1 MSYLKRGKSKSFVLA
16 CVLLVAISLSACASS
31 ESAGKA
37 DGENQTTAD
46 SLTVDGE
53 QIEGSVEEIPVEQV
67 SSRDMEF
74 INKLVSFGFTEEEAK
89 ENAEI
94 LLTCGIPTIDIC
106 EPTDSKATIDGLVA
120 FRGKLDDDR
129 TFWFTVQNRKIFYV
143 ALNDEDLYDEDKGGY
158 LQNFEDVHIPE
169 TSITFETQLK
179 LRDMTEEL
187 LDKYYGPNT
196 SKYYDAW
203 GIGRKDNVYGAQC
216 QVLNSLLSDDWSFAY
231 VLYELQDDGEFKPTS
246 VSIDGVQYAVKD

>member
-1 MSYLKRGKSKSFVLA
+1 MGNLRKRVFAAIICMTLGLA
-16 CVLLVAISLSACASS
+16 LNACASNTSEEKGS
-31 ESAGKA
+31 ESQAA
-37 DGENQTTAD
+37 TDT
-46 SLTVDGE
+46 LTVDGE
-53 QIEGSVEEIPVEQV
+53 KIEGTVEEIPVEQV
-67 SSRDMEF
+67 STRDIDF
-74 INKLVSFGFTEEEAK
+74 INKLVSFGFTEDEAK

-106 EPTDSKATIDGLVA
+106 EPTDSKATIDGLVS
-120 FRGKLDDDR
+120 FRGELDEDR
-129 TFWFTVQNRKIFYV
+129 TFWFTVENRKIFYV
-143 ALNDEDLYDEDKGGY
+143 SLNGEDLYDEDKGGY

-169 TSITFETQLK
+169 TSISFETQLQ

-216 QVLNSLLSDDWSFAY
+216 QVLNSLLADNWSYAY
-231 VLYELQDDGEFKPTS
+231 VLYELGDDGEFTPTS
-246 VSIDGVQYAVKD
+246 VKIDGVQYEVKN